1 MRLDVND
8 NKLNLIKIEAR
19 KNFVPIIQD
28 DSRKLIEVI
37 LSIVK
42 PKRILEV
49 GTAVGYSASIIA
61 KYLEIDETQKKDS
74 YITTIERN
82 DKRFKEATK
91 NIQDLQLTQYVNIVF
106 ADAVEY
112 MQNLDKEG
120 MYDLIFIDAAKGQY
134 MKFLKE
140 AKRLVKNTGVIIA
153 DNVLFQGRVLGEY
166 NEHRNRTAVTR
177 LREYIDDIN
186 SDKSLTSVVLDI
198 GDGVAISVVNK

>member
-140 AKRLVKNTGVIIA
+140 AKRLVKNTGIIIA